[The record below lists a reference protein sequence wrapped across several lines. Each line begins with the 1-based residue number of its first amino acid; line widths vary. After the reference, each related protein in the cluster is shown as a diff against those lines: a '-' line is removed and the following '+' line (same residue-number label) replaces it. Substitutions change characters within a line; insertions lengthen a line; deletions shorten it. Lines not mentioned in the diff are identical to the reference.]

1 MTITHTQTPRIC
13 NGCEKIPIL
22 VERITQTATV
32 LIRIKNLH
40 TCPSSVLFTL
50 AAVEVKSREGCCAEL
65 LEGKDAGKVA
75 VGVTIAA
82 EAKQHLH
89 RPRK

>member
-1 MTITHTQTPRIC
+1 M
-13 NGCEKIPIL
+13 
-22 VERITQTATV
+22 V
-32 LIRIKNLH
+32 
-40 TCPSSVLFTL
+40 
-50 AAVEVKSREGCCAEL
+50 AEL

-75 VGVTIAA
+75 VGVTLVA